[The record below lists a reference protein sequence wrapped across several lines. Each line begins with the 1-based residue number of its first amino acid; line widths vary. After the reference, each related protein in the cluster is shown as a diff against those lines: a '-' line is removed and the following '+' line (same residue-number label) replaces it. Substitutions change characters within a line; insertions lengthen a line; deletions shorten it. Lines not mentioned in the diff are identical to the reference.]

1 MGNRPTDWNAIG
13 LSTDPTP
20 GDPVRLRALV
30 TSMES
35 LGRVA
40 REIDDALNSVL
51 DKTGTGAFVGQ
62 TADALRDKISG
73 PLREFVQSIA
83 DAFENSA
90 KSMRTYADVMEAQQR
105 VADTALSNGRDLAPE
120 DPQRAHFGTT
130 ARTAGTTQRTQAEAT
145 AKVVNS
151 AATGIKQPVT
161 DCDLFWEA
169 FNWLAIILILPALLL
184 GGPLALLAIGIN
196 LVLFVKTAVDV
207 ANGKAGL
214 LDLFLA
220 GLGMIAP
227 TTKGLNL
234 LKLFKDGA
242 KFVWDKGLKA
252 FAQGAWGALKGTF
265 KAGAFRSFAFIPG
278 FKDFARLAG
287 GWVKSGALW
296 VGAAT
301 LKLPSWVGSALGK
314 GGLAVINGF
323 KAVPALFRGLPG
335 LVKGAAG
342 STWKFLKTELGGTKW
357 LRLILPVDAAEIS
370 RFGLKRALQIGF
382 YERGVLGKFR
392 YASPLLSAGGRG
404 LGQIPT
410 PPPLHGVGALPEMS
424 LDKLA
429 QIRAGDWSGFGAN
442 ELRLNS
448 LDLPTN
454 LTVTSPGGL
463 HIPTS
468 FGEVMQFAPDAV
480 RRMDALLDIGARD
493 LKMVQ
498 IGDWAKLPTPAGSS
512 RLELDAVG
520 SVGRL
525 TPTTGTA
532 GAVSALPG
540 PSALPGIAH
549 TPSPVSLSALDLVQ
563 TGAVH
568 RPNLPSPITGTVPG
582 GGAGIPHLANPSLST
597 HGLAAPSL
605 PASGMTN
612 HVLPA
617 PSLPASGLTNHGL
630 TGPGLPGHGTPG
642 PHVEVGPTGFGT
654 PTSLSAPS
662 PSALAGGPAPTA
674 LVPDHAGNAL
684 NLLDHGRPAPLR
696 PDSPANA
703 GALPSAP
710 PPHGPGSGA
719 ELRPGAPSTNPV
731 AVAPTPATT
740 GGGLAGP
747 ANRLSPSQLEQLWK
761 SDADRIGA
769 LFGKADDPLRSGRIE
784 AWRDLASARTELG
797 RAQQVLHDLE
807 IRPGGSSKPSPFE
820 RDARIAVDHASTKV
834 ENALTRL
841 DQLGMDPARI
851 DRNLARAQ
859 AESLLERPRLVGGS
873 GHDVVGGGSPA
884 LPTTAVA
891 GSVPPPTAITALHVG
906 LDSVGLDNAAIRTTV
921 NDGYRVTDPATGHSI
936 RYDDGGTVVDE
947 GLALHSPGEPRF
959 VVDNGTGH
967 PFLTDVHGNPVT
979 GVEVTVVRGGYRVT
993 DPAGGHSIRYRT
1005 DGAIADQGI
1014 ALGGTGAPRF
1024 VVHSDVRP
1032 PVLTNAHGK
1041 PITDHTLTTIPDG
1054 YRVTDPAGG
1063 GSVRYGGDGRIAERG
1078 IALQGAGEAHFVVPG
1093 EHGPVLTD
1101 VHGNPVTD

>member
-30 TSMES
+30 TSMDS

-40 REIDDALNSVL
+40 REIDEALNSVL

-83 DAFENSA
+83 DAFENAA
-90 KSMRTYADVMEAQQR
+90 KSMRAYADVMETQQR
-105 VADTALSNGRDLAPE
+105 VADAALTNGRGLAPE
-120 DPQRAHFGTT
+120 DPQRAEYGTT
-130 ARTAGTTQRTQAEAT
+130 ARNAGSAQRTQAEAT

-242 KFVWDKGLKA
+242 KFIWDKGLKA
-252 FAQGAWGALKGTF
+252 FAQGAWGGLKGAF
-265 KAGAFRSFAFIPG
+265 GGGAFRSFAFIPG
-278 FKDFARLAG
+278 LKDFARLAG

-301 LKLPSWVGSALGK
+301 LKLPSWVASAIGK
-314 GGLAVINGF
+314 GGLAVVNGF
-323 KAVPALFRGLPG
+323 KAMPALFRGLPG
-335 LVKGAAG
+335 MIKGAAG

-370 RFGLKRALQIGF
+370 RFGLNRALRIGF

-404 LGQIPT
+404 LSQIPT

-498 IGDWAKLPTPAGSS
+498 IGDWAKLPTPAGST
-512 RLELDAVG
+512 RLELNAVNSIG
-520 SVGRL
+520 QL
-525 TPTTGTA
+525 TPTTGA
-532 GAVSALPG
+532 AAAVHALPT
-540 PSALPGIAH
+540 PSALPSVTH
-549 TPSPVSLSALDLVQ
+549 TPSLTSLSALDLVQ
-563 TGAVH
+563 SGAAH
-568 RPNLPSPITGTVPG
+568 RPNMPSPATGNIPG
-582 GGAGIPHLANPSLST
+582 GGTGIGHLITSTPTPHAPT
-597 HGLAAPSL
+597 APSL
-605 PASGMTN
+605 HASGLN
-612 HVLPA
+612 HGLPA
-617 PSLPASGLTNHGL
+617 PSLPASGLNAHGL
-630 TGPGLPGHGTPG
+630 TDPGLTGHGTPG
-642 PHVEVGPTGFGT
+642 PHVELRPTEFG
-654 PTSLSAPS
+654 SSANLSAPS
-662 PSALAGGPAPTA
+662 PTALASGPPPTA

-684 NLLDHGRPAPLR
+684 NLLDHGPSTPLR
-696 PDSPANA
+696 LDSPANA
-703 GALPSAP
+703 GALPPAP
-710 PPHGPGSGA
+710 PPHGPG
-719 ELRPGAPSTNPV
+719 
-731 AVAPTPATT
+731 
-740 GGGLAGP
+740 GG
-747 ANRLSPSQLEQLWK
+747 
-761 SDADRIGA
+761 
-769 LFGKADDPLRSGRIE
+769 
-784 AWRDLASARTELG
+784 
-797 RAQQVLHDLE
+797 
-807 IRPGGSSKPSPFE
+807 
-820 RDARIAVDHASTKV
+820 
-834 ENALTRL
+834 
-841 DQLGMDPARI
+841 
-851 DRNLARAQ
+851 
-859 AESLLERPRLVGGS
+859 
-873 GHDVVGGGSPA
+873 
-884 LPTTAVA
+884 
-891 GSVPPPTAITALHVG
+891 
-906 LDSVGLDNAAIRTTV
+906 
-921 NDGYRVTDPATGHSI
+921 
-936 RYDDGGTVVDE
+936 
-947 GLALHSPGEPRF
+947 
-959 VVDNGTGH
+959 
-967 PFLTDVHGNPVT
+967 
-979 GVEVTVVRGGYRVT
+979 
-993 DPAGGHSIRYRT
+993 
-1005 DGAIADQGI
+1005 
-1014 ALGGTGAPRF
+1014 
-1024 VVHSDVRP
+1024 
-1032 PVLTNAHGK
+1032 
-1041 PITDHTLTTIPDG
+1041 
-1054 YRVTDPAGG
+1054 
-1063 GSVRYGGDGRIAERG
+1063 
-1078 IALQGAGEAHFVVPG
+1078 
-1093 EHGPVLTD
+1093 
-1101 VHGNPVTD
+1101 